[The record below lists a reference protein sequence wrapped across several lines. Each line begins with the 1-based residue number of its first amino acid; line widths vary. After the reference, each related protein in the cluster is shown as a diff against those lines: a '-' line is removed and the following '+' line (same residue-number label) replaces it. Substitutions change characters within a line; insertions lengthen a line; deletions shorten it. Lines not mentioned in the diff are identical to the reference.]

1 MRIVKNGDVHVS
13 APIGMPGYDGCY
25 DSGICNYGYLFWPQ
39 IKKLPKGLRIS
50 DCFRNFA
57 PLLSESQNTTNMIN
71 LFFKVNLTNN
81 HESATTWAVDNKVGI
96 LGDGKDIHA
105 VAIDET
111 KQK

>member
-1 MRIVKNGDVHVS
+1 
-13 APIGMPGYDGCY
+13 
-25 DSGICNYGYLFWPQ
+25 
-39 IKKLPKGLRIS
+39 
-50 DCFRNFA
+50 
-57 PLLSESQNTTNMIN
+57 MIN
-71 LFFKVNLTNN
+71 HFFKVNLTNN